1 MSGKRS
7 PEERYRLARIAGLG
21 LTIPFLLVAA
31 PLIGI
36 AGSRFAAAQA
46 AGLFAGMWL
55 DGKLGTL
62 KVFTVLGFVLGM
74 IAGAREAHEM
84 YKKISK
90 DL

>member
-21 LTIPFLLVAA
+21 LTIPFLLMAA
-31 PLIGI
+31 PLI
-36 AGSRFAAAQA
+36 
-46 AGLFAGMWL
+46 GLFAGMWL
-55 DGKLGTL
+55 DGKLGTP

-74 IAGAREAHEM
+74 IAGAREAHQQ
-84 YKKISK
+84 YKRLSK